1 MSALRP
7 VDLYFESLPEPNAG
21 CLQAIRAYIL
31 AIHPDITEEWKY
43 KMPFY
48 YYRKKMFC
56 YIRVMNGTNMPYIGI
71 ANGHAIQHVSLIQE
85 DRKRMK
91 VLPLDPSKD
100 LPLKTIDDILL
111 QARLFQDNGLRLKTS
126 RRLS

>member
-7 VDLYFESLPEPNAG
+7 ADLYFESLPEPNAG
-21 CLQAIRAYIL
+21 CLQALRAHIL
-31 AIHPDITEEWKY
+31 AMHPDITEEWKY

-56 YIRVMNGTNMPYIGI
+56 YIRVMNGSGIPYIGI
-71 ANGHAIQHVSLIQE
+71 ANGHAIQHEGLIQE

-91 VLPLDPSKD
+91 VLLLNASED
-100 LPLKTIDDILL
+100 LPLKKINAILTA
-111 QARLFQDNGLRLKTS
+111 ARLFQDEAIKPKAGRKTA
-126 RRLS
+126 